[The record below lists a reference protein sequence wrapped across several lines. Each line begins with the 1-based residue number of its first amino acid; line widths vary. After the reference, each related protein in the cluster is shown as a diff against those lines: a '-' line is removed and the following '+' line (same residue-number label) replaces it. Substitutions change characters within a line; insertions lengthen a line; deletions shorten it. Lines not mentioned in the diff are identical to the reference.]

1 MASRPRG
8 RPRKKDTRL
17 AAALDAMRPYGFPQ
31 DLVEVTVGELLNVY
45 GGNEGWVF
53 IEDSSYSVLVE
64 TLLEKTNAPQDQED
78 DSPQH
83 DPGDADDRESSA
95 VGPSKPT
102 CSNSGATDAMLLTN
116 QALDS
121 ASQPN
126 EAPDTAHESHGM
138 RYLPP
143 AANSGG
149 AEAPGDS
156 LAQSPPPNAD
166 GMCYLPPPP
175 AASSGGAE
183 TFGNSLAQSPP
194 HITDGLIYLPPPPP
208 ASSDGAETLGNS
220 LGQSPP
226 RIADGMRYLPR
237 PPAARSGRAE
247 NLGNSLGQ
255 SPPRIADGMRYLP
268 RPPAAIAGGAEN
280 LGNSLGQSPSRIADG
295 MRYLP
300 RPPAS
305 SSGRA
310 ETLGNSFVQS
320 PPHIADGMRY
330 LARPLQAN
338 SGVAETLGK
347 NLAQPP
353 PHIAGS
359 MHYLPPPLA
368 ASSDAAATIGKSF
381 AQSPPHVNQSPLP
394 DIRPTRRRRPYHGW
408 ISNDEEIDLVQLT
421 PAPLPEGIAKLLKE
435 LDK

>member
-64 TLLEKTNAPQDQED
+64 TLLEKTNVPQDQED

-138 RYLPP
+138 RYLP
-143 AANSGG
+143 
-149 AEAPGDS
+149 
-156 LAQSPPPNAD
+156 
-166 GMCYLPPPP
+166 
-175 AASSGGAE
+175 
-183 TFGNSLAQSPP
+183 
-194 HITDGLIYLPPPPP
+194 
-208 ASSDGAETLGNS
+208 
-220 LGQSPP
+220 
-226 RIADGMRYLPR
+226 R

-280 LGNSLGQSPSRIADG
+280 LGNILGQSPSRIADG

-310 ETLGNSFVQS
+310 ETLGNSLVQS
-320 PPHIADGMRY
+320 PPHIADGIRY

-338 SGVAETLGK
+338 SGVAATLGK

-368 ASSDAAATIGKSF
+368 ASSGGAATIGKSF

>member
-1 MASRPRG
+1 MFSSL
-8 RPRKKDTRL
+8 KFYCWIQTQSHIVLLKTKKWSLSHVIFCHVLTHLVLQKDTRL
-17 AAALDAMRPYGFPQ
+17 VAALDAMRPYGFPQ
-31 DLVEVTVGELLNVY
+31 DFVEVAVRELLNVY

-64 TLLEKTNAPQDQED
+64 TLLEKTNAPQDQKD

-83 DPGDADDRESSA
+83 DPGDADNKESSA
-95 VGPSKPT
+95 VGPSTPT

-126 EAPDTAHESHGM
+126 EAPDSAHESHGM

-143 AANSGG
+143 
-149 AEAPGDS
+149 P
-156 LAQSPPPNAD
+156 Q
-166 GMCYLPPPP
+166 

-183 TFGNSLAQSPP
+183 TFGNSLARSPP
-194 HITDGLIYLPPPPP
+194 HIADGLIYLPPPPP
-208 ASSDGAETLGNS
+208 PAASSGGAETLGNS

-226 RIADGMRYLPR
+226 RIADGMHYLPR
-237 PPAARSGRAE
+237 PPAARSG
-247 NLGNSLGQ
+247 
-255 SPPRIADGMRYLP
+255 
-268 RPPAAIAGGAEN
+268 GAET

-300 RPPAS
+300 WPPAA

-310 ETLGNSFVQS
+310 ETLGNSLAQS
-320 PPHIADGMRY
+320 PPHIADGMHY
-330 LARPLQAN
+330 LPRPLEAN
-338 SGVAETLGK
+338 SGSAETLGK

-359 MHYLPPPLA
+359 MRYLPPPLA
-368 ASSDAAATIGKSF
+368 ASSGGAATIGKSF

-421 PAPLPEGIAKLLKE
+421 PAPLPEGIAKLLRS
-435 LDK
+435 

>member
-8 RPRKKDTRL
+8 RPRKKDIRL

-31 DLVEVTVGELLNVY
+31 DLVELTVGELLNVY

-53 IEDSSYSVLVE
+53 IEDSSYSVLLE

-83 DPGDADDRESSA
+83 NPGDADDRESSA
-95 VGPSKPT
+95 VGASIPT

-116 QALDS
+116 QVLDS

-126 EAPDTAHESHGM
+126 EAPNTAHESHGM

-143 AANSGG
+143 TPAASSGG
-149 AEAPGDS
+149 AEALGNS
-156 LAQSPPPNAD
+156 LAQSPPPIAD
-166 GMCYLPPPP
+166 GMRYLPPPP
-175 AASSGGAE
+175 AASSGGSE
-183 TFGNSLAQSPP
+183 TFGNSLARSPP
-194 HITDGLIYLPPPPP
+194 HIADGLIYLPPPPAPP
-208 ASSDGAETLGNS
+208 ASSGGAETLGNS

-226 RIADGMRYLPR
+226 HIADSMHYLPR
-237 PPAARSGRAE
+237 PPAARSGGAE
-247 NLGNSLGQ
+247 NLENSLGQ
-255 SPPRIADGMRYLP
+255 SHPRIADGMRYLP
-268 RPPAAIAGGAEN
+268 WPPAANSGGAET
-280 LGNSLGQSPSRIADG
+280 LGNSLAQSPPHFADG

-300 RPPAS
+300 RPL
-305 SSGRA
+305 
-310 ETLGNSFVQS
+310 E
-320 PPHIADGMRY
+320 
-330 LARPLQAN
+330 AN
-338 SGVAETLGK
+338 SGGAETLGK
-347 NLAQPP
+347 NLAQPH
-353 PHIAGS
+353 PHISNS
-359 MHYLPPPLA
+359 MRYLPPPLA
-368 ASSDAAATIGKSF
+368 ASSGGAATIGKSF
-381 AQSPPHVNQSPLP
+381 AQSPPHANQSPLP

>member
-45 GGNEGWVF
+45 GGNEGWIF

-64 TLLEKTNAPQDQED
+64 TLLEKTNAPQDQQD

-83 DPGDADDRESSA
+83 DPGDADNRESSA
-95 VGPSKPT
+95 VGSSIPT
-102 CSNSGATDAMLLTN
+102 CPNSGANAMLLTN

-126 EAPDTAHESHGM
+126 EAPDSAHESHGM

-143 AANSGG
+143 AASSGG
-149 AEAPGDS
+149 AEAPGDR

-166 GMCYLPPPP
+166 GMRYLPPPQ

-194 HITDGLIYLPPPPP
+194 HIADGLIYLPPPPP
-208 ASSDGAETLGNS
+208 ASSGGAETLGNS

-226 RIADGMRYLPR
+226 RIEDGMRYLPR
-237 PPAARSGRAE
+237 PLAASSGGAE
-247 NLGNSLGQ
+247 TLGNSLAQ
-255 SPPRIADGMRYLP
+255 SPPHIADGMRYLP
-268 RPPAAIAGGAEN
+268 RPQAARTGGAEN

-300 RPPAS
+300 WPPAA

-310 ETLGNSFVQS
+310 ETLGNSLAQS
-320 PPHIADGMRY
+320 PPHIADGMHY
-330 LARPLQAN
+330 LPRPLEAN
-338 SGVAETLGK
+338 SGGAETLGK

-353 PHIAGS
+353 PYIAGS
-359 MHYLPPPLA
+359 MRYFPPPLA
-368 ASSDAAATIGKSF
+368 ASSGMRYLP
-381 AQSPPHVNQSPLP
+381 PPHVNQFPLP

-408 ISNDEEIDLVQLT
+408 ISNDDEIDLVQLT
-421 PAPLPEGIAKLLKE
+421 PAPLPEGIAKLLKQ